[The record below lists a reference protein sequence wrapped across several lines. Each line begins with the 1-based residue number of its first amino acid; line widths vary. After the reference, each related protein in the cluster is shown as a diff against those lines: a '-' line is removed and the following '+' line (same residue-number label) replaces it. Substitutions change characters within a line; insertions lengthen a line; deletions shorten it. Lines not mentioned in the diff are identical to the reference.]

1 MRVFSLDRRLGQ
13 AVRRWVMGL
22 PGGAVSAD
30 GAARALS
37 PAFHLAV
44 AAAIAHR
51 SSRATGLRMLA
62 SGVAAALI
70 ARALRNRIGRPRPGE
85 RAEGG
90 FPSRHAAAAVAIA
103 VAARGRPAI
112 AHLLW
117 PIAFAGLLGR
127 VASGEHEPADIAA
140 GGGLG
145 LVTAQMVDFLAGGE
159 RVR

>member
-13 AVRRWVMGL
+13 AIRHWVIRL
-22 PGGAVSAD
+22 PGGAISAD

-44 AAAIAHR
+44 AVAIAHR
-51 SSRATGLRMLA
+51 PSRATGLRMLA
-62 SGVAAALI
+62 SGVAAALA
-70 ARALRNRIGRPRPGE
+70 ARALRNRIGRSRPGG

-103 VAARGRPAI
+103 VAARRRPGL

-117 PIAFAGLLGR
+117 PIAVAGLLGR

-145 LVTAQMVDFLAGGE
+145 LVTAQIVDFLARGE